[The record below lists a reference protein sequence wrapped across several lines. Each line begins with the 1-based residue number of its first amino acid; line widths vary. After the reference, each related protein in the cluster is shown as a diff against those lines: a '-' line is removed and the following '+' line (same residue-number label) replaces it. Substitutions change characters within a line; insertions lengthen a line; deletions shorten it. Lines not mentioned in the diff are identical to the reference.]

1 MNPILK
7 LLVGSQAEYD
17 ALEVKDS
24 NALYFIIDTHRIYR
38 GSLLFASGLIENL
51 EQNMNIEL
59 YGGSA
64 IDMLEQEGE

>member
-1 MNPILK
+1 MNPIMK

-51 EQNMNIEL
+51 GQNESFEL
-59 YGGSA
+59 FGGTA
-64 IDMLEQEGE
+64 TDVIKEGE

>member
-51 EQNMNIEL
+51 EQHDNIEL

-64 IDMLEQEGE
+64 TDVIKEGE

>member
-24 NALYFIIDTHRIYR
+24 NTLYFIIDTHRIYR

-51 EQNMNIEL
+51 AQNNSFEL
-59 YGGSA
+59 FGGTA
-64 IDMLEQEGE
+64 TDVIKEGE